1 MTLRDRRAL
10 LLGGGAILAAVLLF
24 RVLPWT
30 VRSVGAL
37 HARAIERVETLSR
50 ADEVLAAAPATRD
63 SLTRALGEF
72 VALAPRLVEGRSAAE
87 AQASLSGLV
96 SLAAG
101 HHALRVVRLD
111 PLPDSAA
118 GALGRVALHLE
129 LEGDLAGLTRFLRWI
144 ETGDPLL
151 TVPTLAVQSSDPA
164 GRPNAPEQLR
174 IEGTMSGLYLPRG
187 TR

>member
-24 RVLPWT
+24 RVLPWAM
-30 VRSVGAL
+30 RSVGAL

-50 ADEVLAAAPATRD
+50 ADEVLAAASATRE

-87 AQASLSGLV
+87 AQASLAGLV
-96 SLAAG
+96 SLAASR
-101 HHALRVVRLD
+101 HALRVVRLD
-111 PLPDSAA
+111 PLPDSTA
-118 GALGRVALHLE
+118 GVFGRVALHAE
-129 LEGDLAGLTRFLRWI
+129 LEGDVAGLTRFLRAI

-151 TVPTLAVQSSDPA
+151 TLPTLTVQTSDPA
-164 GRPNAPEQLR
+164 GQPRAPEQLR
-174 IEGTMSGLYLPRG
+174 IEWTITGFYLPKG
-187 TR
+187 VK